1 MRKVLGNV
9 VGLGILLTASVA
21 AAQQPADATPPATTP
36 PATATA
42 EAEGQLPPPKPAPA
56 AATVTTTT
64 TTTDV
69 AKKDDGITDHEKVV
83 GKFGVMYFGVTQ
95 QPIGT
100 GAAANV
106 GRGTV
111 QTPVIGMRY
120 WLQERLGIDV
130 GLGFNFFSSSRA
142 VEANGQPEATT
153 DGPAVLAFA
162 LHGGLPL
169 AFAYGKHY
177 KFLLVPELNLGYA
190 TQTEAAQ
197 NVAPGAPTP
206 PDIHRSG
213 FRFDVG
219 ARVGT
224 EIQFGFI
231 GIPELALQAS
241 VGLNFRR
248 QVWSASRDANAAAGV
263 PNPESSSDGQ
273 NNFGTTV
280 QSDPWALFVNNI
292 SAIYYFP

>member
-1 MRKVLGNV
+1 MRNVLGIIG
-9 VGLGILLTASVA
+9 GLGVLLTTTVA
-21 AAQQPADATPPATTP
+21 MAQPEPGPAPPDQPAQPLPPPPPAPEPVATVSTSTP
-36 PATATA
+36 APAPA
-42 EAEGQLPPPKPAPA
+42 EAE
-56 AATVTTTT
+56 
-64 TTTDV
+64 
-69 AKKDDGITDHEKVV
+69 KKDDGITDHEKVV
-83 GKFGVMYFGVTQ
+83 GKFGVMYFGVSQ

-100 GAAANV
+100 GTAAAV
-106 GRGTV
+106 GKGTV

-120 WLQERLGIDV
+120 WLQERMGIDV
-130 GLGFNFFSSSRA
+130 GLGFNFFSSSRS
-142 VEANGQPEATT
+142 VEANGQPENNT

-162 LHGGLPL
+162 VHGGLPL

-197 NVAPGAPTP
+197 NVPAGQATP

-213 FRFDVG
+213 LRFDVG

-263 PNPESSSDGQ
+263 PNPESSSIGE
-273 NNFGTTV
+273 NAFGTTV
-280 QSDPWALFVNNI
+280 QSDPWAIFSNNI